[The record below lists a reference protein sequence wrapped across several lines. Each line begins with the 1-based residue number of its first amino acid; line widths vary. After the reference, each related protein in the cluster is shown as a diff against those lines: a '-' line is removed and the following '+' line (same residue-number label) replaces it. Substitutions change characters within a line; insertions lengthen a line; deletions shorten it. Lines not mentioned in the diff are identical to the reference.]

1 MRQYSISISQEQ
13 WQYKTLITKKQFY
26 ILRIEFTIG
35 YKTSQKI
42 FLEALSPD
50 PQEAYPSAFRLGPV
64 GLSLRKSPIKNHAT
78 LFKLGRIVNQIKHN

>member
-50 PQEAYPSAFRLGPV
+50 PQEAYPSAFRLRP
-64 GLSLRKSPIKNHAT
+64 PIKNHAT